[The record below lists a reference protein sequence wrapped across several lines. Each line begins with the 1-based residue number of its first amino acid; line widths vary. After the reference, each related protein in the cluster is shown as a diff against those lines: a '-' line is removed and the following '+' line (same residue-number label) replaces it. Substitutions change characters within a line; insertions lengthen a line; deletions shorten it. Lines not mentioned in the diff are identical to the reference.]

1 MYGLYML
8 WIALL
13 LLLFLES
20 RKRRAAIKQQIRKKH
35 STKERERMQEL
46 AKQFIGKECL
56 IYTITSS
63 TVQGTLRDVGNGGLL
78 VEGKDST
85 EVVNLDYVMRIR
97 EVPRNKK
104 GKKKSVVL
112 D

>member
-8 WIALL
+8 GIALIL
-13 LLLFLES
+13 IFLCEQS
-20 RKRRAAIKQQIRKKH
+20 GRRAAIRQRIQKKH
-35 STKERERMQEL
+35 AAKEREQMQEL

-63 TVQGTLRDVGNGGLL
+63 MQGTIREVGNGGLL
-78 VEGKDST
+78 VENAGAV
-85 EVVNLDYVMRIR
+85 EAVNLDYVVRLR
-97 EVPRNKK
+97 EYPKTKK
-104 GKKKSVVL
+104 GKKKSIVL

>member
-1 MYGLYML
+1 MC
-8 WIALL
+8 
-13 LLLFLES
+13 
-20 RKRRAAIKQQIRKKH
+20 IRD
-35 STKERERMQEL
+35 R
-46 AKQFIGKECL
+46 QFSGKECL

-78 VEGKDST
+78 VEGRVST